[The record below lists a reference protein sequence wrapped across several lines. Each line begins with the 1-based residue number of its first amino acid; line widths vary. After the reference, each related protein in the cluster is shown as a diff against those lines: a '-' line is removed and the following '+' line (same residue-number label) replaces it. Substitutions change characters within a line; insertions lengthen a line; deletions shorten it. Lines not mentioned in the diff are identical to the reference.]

1 MSLKLTL
8 AAALAA
14 LTLFAAGSALAA
26 TGEATGDVNIRE
38 EADTDADILGVM
50 SEGDEA
56 DFEDCE
62 DGWCALADGEGYVS
76 AAYLDF
82 GGGDDDEDDED
93 EDEDDHYDWHD
104 DVDVELEFD
113 HGGLEFE
120 IEL

>member
-8 AAALAA
+8 AASLAA

-76 AAYLDF
+76 AAFLDF
-82 GGGDDDEDDED
+82 GGGDDED
-93 EDEDDHYDWHD
+93 EDEDYD
-104 DVDVELEFD
+104 DVDVEVDFD
-113 HGGLEFE
+113 HGDLEFE